1 MKTRIEMALALVLLP
16 LALGI
21 GLFGSRLWLN
31 FGAEV
36 AIWSI
41 FAVSLNL
48 LVGFGGM
55 VSFGHA
61 AYFGLGAYGA
71 GLAALRLGFG
81 LVPAALFGAALAAA
95 FALLF
100 GALCVRRSKVY
111 FAMLTLAFSQLVWAV
126 AFRWNDL
133 TGGDQGINGLPT
145 PQFDGLFGWTNQR
158 WFFWVCLA
166 LLCVV
171 LYVLQRLARSP
182 FGTVLSAARLNA
194 ERVQFLGISVP
205 AVQLTAFVIAGAL
218 AGLAG
223 ALFAFHTR
231 GLFPDYL
238 YWTKGAEALNMVV
251 LGGMNHLLGPVVG
264 AATLLFINQEA
275 TAFTEYWSAVMG
287 IMLGALILFAPS
299 GLTGGL
305 ERLLAFVRRERVT
318 RDATAPDPVATDRS
332 KPQ

>member
-1 MKTRIEMALALVLLP
+1 MTTRIEKVLALVLLA
-16 LALGI
+16 LALAIGI
-21 GLFGSRLWLN
+21 FGSRLWLN
-31 FGAEV
+31 FGAEA

-48 LVGFGGM
+48 LVGYGGM

-71 GLAALRLGFG
+71 GLATLRLGLG
-81 LVPAALFGAALAAA
+81 LVPATLLGVALAAL

-126 AFRWNDL
+126 AFRWNDM
-133 TGGDQGINGLPT
+133 TGGDQGINGLPM
-145 PQFDGLFGWTNQR
+145 PQFGGLLGWTNQR
-158 WFFWVCLA
+158 WFFWICL
-166 LLCVV
+166 VV
-171 LYVLQRLARSP
+171 LCAVLYLLQRVARSP
-182 FGTVLSAARLNA
+182 FGTILGAARLNA
-194 ERVQFLGISVP
+194 ERVQFLGTSVP

-238 YWTKGAEALNMVV
+238 FWTKGAEGLNMVV
-251 LGGMNHLLGPVVG
+251 LGGMNHLLGPVLG
-264 AATLLFINQEA
+264 ALTLLFINQEA
-275 TAFTEYWSAVMG
+275 TAFTQYWSAVMG
-287 IMLGALILFAPS
+287 VMLGALILFAPS

-305 ERLLAFVRRERVT
+305 ERLLCAFRRKKVEP
-318 RDATAPDPVATDRS
+318 AANAPDSALPDPRS
-332 KPQ
+332 PQ